1 MQVTS
6 VIKSPSV
13 NIFRLRNVLSP
24 LTGTGKPGLVMLAW
38 KVEEREPHGN
48 TEAASS
54 SPAIHA
60 QGPGPE
66 PMRLCRGWPATVP
79 GPPRKWSLAPTV
91 NPIRPASLTA
101 CPRCGPGSRRTGQ
114 VSLCP
119 GGMTRD
125 STGPS
130 KPSDAVLERSRG
142 WWGPSHSEDHHPSA
156 HLTSQPT
163 CSPAGSG
170 SPDNPPIPPPA
181 WNLPEP
187 RGPPPPIPH
196 ATASQ
201 PAAHVSP
208 ARHHSPVA
216 GSLVWSLTASPPCRK
231 MSSKFSHLCSRLT
244 PPHPGPG
251 PSSELSEPLSGG

>member
-1 MQVTS
+1 MRALEL
-6 VIKSPSV
+6 KDP
-13 NIFRLRNVLSP
+13 RAVLGSGWRAGGCRMGLEP
-24 LTGTGKPGLVMLAW
+24 GSDSTQPGGGT
-38 KVEEREPHGN
+38 
-48 TEAASS
+48 
-54 SPAIHA
+54 
-60 QGPGPE
+60 
-66 PMRLCRGWPATVP
+66 CR
-79 GPPRKWSLAPTV
+79 LAPSWV
-91 NPIRPASLTA
+91 LPVGNPRSATSIPGTA
-101 CPRCGPGSRRTGQ
+101 
-114 VSLCP
+114 
-119 GGMTRD
+119 
-125 STGPS
+125 
-130 KPSDAVLERSRG
+130 
-142 WWGPSHSEDHHPSA
+142 
-156 HLTSQPT
+156 
-163 CSPAGSG
+163 SPAGSG